1 MTVLFLAAVIVSGAY
16 LVWSMV
22 NTDQQIVLNTRK
34 ISLARAAAQSGLN
47 HFVALGL
54 SDSDVSDRFVIP
66 ETSLSNNTT
75 YEVIATWIDQQ
86 TLLVVSTGKYKKN
99 GMTLFSYPMRAVFG
113 R

>member
-1 MTVLFLAAVIVSGAY
+1 MLVSGAY
-16 LVWSMV
+16 LVWSMASA
-22 NTDQQIVLNTRK
+22 DQQIMLNTRK

-54 SDSDVSDRFVIP
+54 SDTDVPDRFVIP
-66 ETSLSNNTT
+66 ETSLSNNTA
-75 YEVIATWIDQQ
+75 YEVVATWIDQQ
-86 TLLVVSTGKYKKN
+86 TLLVVSIGKYKKN